1 MQHGVLGVLLGI
13 GLLGLAGCDSL
24 EGEEPDRSLTF
35 ENASRSVVTVY
46 PLTTEWGA
54 FSMVPMQ
61 VVKMDD
67 IRDTDFRYEPH
78 LKVQEGSASTERYV
92 IFVDAPPLEK

>member
-1 MQHGVLGVLLGI
+1 MKHRMV
-13 GLLGLAGCDSL
+13 GLLLAVSLLCFAGCELL
-24 EGEEPDRSLTF
+24 ENDDEGQSLTF

-54 FSMVPMQ
+54 FSMVPTQ

-92 IFVDAPPLEK
+92 IFVDAPPIEK